1 MQLSDGEWKV
11 MTAVWKR
18 HPTSARG
25 VLENLPGETSWAYT
39 TLKTIMSRL
48 VEKGVLKVHKRAN
61 TSIYEPLLTRNQA
74 RASALKALV
83 DRAFDGAVAPMMAF
97 LVEDEQL
104 SSGERAELQ
113 RLLDEELSQETEDS
127 R

>member
-1 MQLSDGEWKV
+1 MQLSDDEWKV
-11 MTAVWKR
+11 MNAVWR
-18 HPTSARG
+18 RDPTSARG
-25 VLENLPGETSWAYT
+25 VLEHLEGEASWAYT
-39 TLKTIMSRL
+39 TVKTIMSRL
-48 VEKGVLKVHKRAN
+48 VDKGVLKVRKRAN

-74 RASALKALV
+74 RTSALKALV

-104 SSGERAELQ
+104 SSRDRAQLQ
-113 RLLDEELSQETEDS
+113 RLLDEELHEEAEDS

>member
-11 MTAVWKR
+11 MNAVWRR

-39 TLKTIMSRL
+39 TVKTIMSRL
-48 VEKGVLKVHKRAN
+48 VEKGVLKVRKRAN

-74 RASALKALV
+74 RTSALKALV

-104 SSGERAELQ
+104 SSRDRAQLQ
-113 RLLDEELSQETEDS
+113 RLLDEELHEEAEDS